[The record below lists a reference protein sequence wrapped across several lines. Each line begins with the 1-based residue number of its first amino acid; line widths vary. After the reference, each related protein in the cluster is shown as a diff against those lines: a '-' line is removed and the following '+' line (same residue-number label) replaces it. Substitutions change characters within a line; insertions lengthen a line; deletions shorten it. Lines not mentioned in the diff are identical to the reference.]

1 MNSSFEELFFF
12 LLLLVFDIASTW
24 SRLDYFY
31 LIGSDK
37 NLFYGLNYKTGWM
50 SLKKK
55 AYLIY
60 MVKRTLNSH
69 YIIHLTK
76 RHSIPGNFQIVY
88 NAFILWVNE
97 TCP

>member
-55 AYLIY
+55 SI
-60 MVKRTLNSH
+60 LNLHGQKNIEQPLH
-69 YIIHLTK
+69 Y
-76 RHSIPGNFQIVY
+76 SFD
-88 NAFILWVNE
+88 
-97 TCP
+97 